1 MKVFSH
7 SMFVADSESGQTD
20 FDYELKAVTTLLDI
34 LEAVTQKDRR
44 VLSTMIDET
53 GRFRP
58 HVAVFFGS
66 DQQLKLE
73 RPDISVGEEI
83 EQISIFPALSGG

>member
-1 MKVFSH
+1 
-7 SMFVADSESGQTD
+7 MFVADSETGRTD
-20 FDYELKAVTTLLDI
+20 FECDVEPESTLREILDT
-34 LEAVTQKDRR
+34 VTQNDQRI
-44 VLSTMIDET
+44 LSKMIDET

-66 DQQLKLE
+66 NQQLRLD
-73 RPDISVGEEI
+73 RPDIRVGTEI

>member
-1 MKVFSH
+1 
-7 SMFVADSESGQTD
+7 MFVADSDTRQTD
-20 FDYELKAVTTLLDI
+20 FLCENNARTLTEI
-34 LEAVTQKDRR
+34 LEDVTGSNER

-58 HVAVFFGS
+58 NVAVFFGS

-73 RPDISVGEEI
+73 KPDVLVSEEVT
-83 EQISIFPALSGG
+83 EISIFPALSGG